1 MRQAKVSRPCRSIF
15 GQRLGISPGDQQAH
29 LLCCEPAPAIEP
41 AQPKTQDIT
50 SSYGAFF
57 PAFLATA
64 LGSGLAPSLRW
75 VNGCLKPIVRYYVG
89 FPTRGQLSFVMSP
102 AASKS

>member
-15 GQRLGISPGDQQAH
+15 GQRLGISPDDQQAH
-29 LLCCEPAPAIEP
+29 LLCCEPAPVIEP

-57 PAFLATA
+57 PLF
-64 LGSGLAPSLRW
+64 
-75 VNGCLKPIVRYYVG
+75 
-89 FPTRGQLSFVMSP
+89 
-102 AASKS
+102 